1 MNFDEIFKTNN
12 ENEEPNYFTILGVD
26 LSSTADQIDAEFR
39 LRARE
44 LHPDKNV
51 SVDASKLVGVH
62 FTLVPDRQFQ
72 LLNRA
77 RQVLTDPTLSEQY
90 RCWFNSG
97 IVIPFERWLAL
108 KDQFKTCMHWS
119 FGLADRSKTLTLTED
134 AKVSPLTHVPRQCD
148 PGDILHRFRN
158 YQI

>member
-26 LSSTADQIDAEFR
+26 SSSTADQIDAEFR

-51 SVDASKLVGVH
+51 SVDAN
-62 FTLVPDRQFQ
+62 RQFQ

-97 IVIPFERWLAL
+97 IMIPFERWLAL

-119 FGLADRSKTLTLTED
+119 FGLADRGKTLTLAED
-134 AKVSPLTHVPRQCD
+134 AKVSPLTHAPRQCD